1 MKQIFTILFVMGLL
15 LAGCEKDLPTQDH
28 TQPLQIEEVTI
39 SRNEITNVLHV
50 QAFIQPATAT
60 PLDSVWFVAYQP
72 ESNSPY
78 LQARLYDDGTH
89 GDIIP
94 FNQRFS
100 ADLPAEFITPYLPPK
115 STVDFTIEV
124 GVVDSSGAS
133 LSTEQV
139 FTLVKNYPVRIQRV
153 NAPDTLD
160 ASQSQ
165 IGLIQAVVID
175 SNGVSDIKQVTLQ
188 QYAKVVNGDTTDSPG
203 PLVKFDNTGNQNAGD
218 AVAADSIYSV
228 IIRTV
233 SSLDPG
239 WRLMRVVAEDYE
251 QARDTSYTEIYIA
264 NQ

>member
-1 MKQIFTILFVMGLL
+1 MKQIFTILLGFGLL
-15 LAGCEKDLPTQDH
+15 LAGCEKDLPTQDD
-28 TQPLQIEEVTI
+28 TQLLQIEEVSV
-39 SRNEITNVLHV
+39 SRNELTNVLHV

-60 PLDSVWFVAYQP
+60 PLDSVWFAAYQP
-72 ESNSPY
+72 EKNSPY

-89 GDIIP
+89 GDLIP
-94 FNQRFS
+94 YNQRFS
-100 ADLPAEFITPYLPPK
+100 ADIPAEFITPYLPPK
-115 STVDFTIEV
+115 STIDFTIEV
-124 GVVDSSGAS
+124 SVLDSAGTS

-139 FTLVKNYPVRIQRV
+139 FTLVKNYPVRIRQV

-188 QYAKVVNGDTTDSPG
+188 QYAKIVSGDTTDSPG

-218 AVAADSIYSV
+218 AVAADSVYSI

-233 SSLDPG
+233 NSLDPG